1 MILGEYFTFTN
12 NFPLLDYISFGEHD
26 EEQILKL
33 GPGATK
39 ALQILRSHSNTPM
52 RLKGWLIISNDFIGR
67 IVIGFIGRIVI
78 GFIGRIVIDVEENC
92 IGESY
97 VCKMSDDL
105 K

>member
-1 MILGEYFTFTN
+1 MGEYFTFTN
-12 NFPLLDYISFGEHD
+12 NFLLLDYISFGEHD

-52 RLKGWLIISNDFIGR
+52 RLKGWLIISRLIISN
-67 IVIGFIGRIVI
+67 GFIGRILI
-78 GFIGRIVIDVEENC
+78 EVEENC

-97 VCKMSDDL
+97 ICKMSDGL
-105 K
+105 R

>member
-12 NFPLLDYISFGEHD
+12 NFLLLDYISFGEHD

-52 RLKGWLIISNDFIGR
+52 RLKGWLIISDR
-67 IVIGFIGRIVI
+67 K
-78 GFIGRIVIDVEENC
+78 D
-92 IGESY
+92 
-97 VCKMSDDL
+97 SDRLHRKDSDRL
-105 K
+105 HRKDTDRSRRKLYW